1 MDIINLIHV
10 RLRESRLP
18 PREYSVSVVS
28 QARLN
33 GTANQHS
40 ADVKYASC

>member
-10 RLRESRLP
+10 RIRESEVL

-40 ADVKYASC
+40 ADTKYASC